1 MQNRSE
7 GYNIQNLAPDEG
19 WEDEEEGIALDALP
33 APSLVSH
40 TARDLL
46 LAHAALLDHVVVS
59 LPADAE
65 AYRLVRTHLKAL
77 EQWHEKHTGWRV
89 QRGATFFRLEHHL
102 HMVAP
107 VFFDEKLK
115 KARDF
120 AYLTWILWFAEKRYL
135 AGGGR
140 NQQFLL
146 SQLTEELQ
154 EQMQHVDSTG
164 LDIRNVQDR
173 YSMSRAL
180 SYLIDLGCLHELEG
194 DLRKWAEDADQA
206 EHEVLYEFTPIAHSL
221 IEALNAGH
229 VGALQASLAVYGWAA
244 PSGSLPTSTNA
255 IPPLVRA
262 WRVLLLGPAL
272 LRYDDPEAFTALST
286 QAEKVND
293 ELGETF
299 GWSLELNAD
308 YACIVRGGGISIGA
322 GPAITLNGAHD
333 QMLLLLCSSFRE
345 QVEQGVWIPDAY
357 GCIHVTHWDISPLFH
372 ALRQRYGSY
381 WGNAVRDAKASSLL
395 ETVYRR
401 MHQCGLLRGPDAEDK
416 ILILPTA
423 ARYSVRYKQLREE
436 EAPGRARAQAREK
449 NARPDVSQSMLD
461 WSELA
466 PVHEDAE

>member
-1 MQNRSE
+1 MQNGSE
-7 GYNIQNLAPDEG
+7 EPNTQNLIFDEG
-19 WEDEEEGIALDALP
+19 WEEEEEHVELDTLP
-33 APSLVSH
+33 APSLVLH

-46 LAHAALLDHVVVS
+46 QAHAALLDRVVVA
-59 LPADAE
+59 LQADAE
-65 AYRLVRTHLKAL
+65 TYRLVRAHLKTL
-77 EQWHEKHTGWRV
+77 EQWHEKHTGWRI
-89 QRGATFFRLEHHL
+89 QRGATFFRLERHL
-102 HMVAP
+102 HMFTP

-154 EQMQHVDSTG
+154 EQMQHVDSAG

-180 SYLIDLGCLHELEG
+180 SYLIDLGCLRELEG
-194 DLRKWAEDADQA
+194 DLRKWAEDADHT
-206 EHEVLYEFTPIAHSL
+206 EYEILYEFTPIAHSL
-221 IEALNAGH
+221 IEALNIGR
-229 VGALQASLAVYGWAA
+229 VRALQASLEAYGWAA
-244 PSGSLPTSTNA
+244 PPGNLPSKTNE

-262 WRVLLLGPAL
+262 WRTLLLGPAL
-272 LRYDDPEAFTALST
+272 LCYDDSEAFTALSA
-286 QAEKVND
+286 QAEKVSD

-322 GPAITLNGAHD
+322 GPVITLNGAYD

-345 QVEQGVWIPDAY
+345 QVEQSVWTPDAY

-395 ETVYRR
+395 GAVYRR
-401 MHQCGLLRGPDAEDK
+401 MRQAGLLRGPDAEGK
-416 ILILPTA
+416 LLILPTA
-423 ARYSVRYKQLREE
+423 ARYSVRYRQPREE
-436 EAPGRARAQAREK
+436 EVHERARMQAREK
-449 NARPDVSQSMLD
+449 NTRSGVLQPMLD
-461 WSELA
+461 WPELA
-466 PVHEDAE
+466 PAHEDAE

>member
-1 MQNRSE
+1 MQNGSE

-19 WEDEEEGIALDALP
+19 WEDGEEGVASDTLP

-59 LPADAE
+59 LPRDAE
-65 AYRLVRTHLKAL
+65 AYRLVRAHLKML

-89 QRGATFFRLEHHL
+89 QRGATFFRLERHL
-102 HMVAP
+102 HVVTP

-154 EQMQHVDSTG
+154 EQMQHVDSAG

-206 EHEVLYEFTPIAHSL
+206 EHEILYEFAPIAHSL
-221 IEALNAGH
+221 IEALNTEH
-229 VGALQASLAVYGWAA
+229 VGALQASLAAYGWAA
-244 PSGSLPTSTNA
+244 PSGSLPTSTHA

-262 WRVLLLGPAL
+262 WRALLLGPVL

-286 QAEKVND
+286 QAEKVSD

-322 GPAITLNGAHD
+322 GPAITLNGAYD

-345 QVEQGVWIPDAY
+345 QVEQGVWAPGAY

-372 ALRQRYGSY
+372 ALRQRFGSY
-381 WGNAVRDAKASSLL
+381 WGNTVRDVKASSLL
-395 ETVYRR
+395 ETIYRCMR
-401 MHQCGLLRGPDAEDK
+401 QCGLLRGPDTEGK

-436 EAPGRARAQAREK
+436 EVPGRAHAQAREK
-449 NARPDVSQSMLD
+449 NMHPDVSQSMLD

-466 PVHEDAE
+466 PVREDAE

>member
-1 MQNRSE
+1 MQHGSE
-7 GYNIQNLAPDEG
+7 EDNIQNLVPDEG
-19 WEDEEEGIALDALP
+19 DEEENIVLGMLP
-33 APSLVSH
+33 APPLVSH
-40 TARDLL
+40 AARDLL
-46 LAHAALLDHVVVS
+46 QAHAALLDHVVVS
-59 LPADAE
+59 LQADAE
-65 AYRLVRTHLKAL
+65 AYRLVRAYLKTL
-77 EQWHEKHTGWRV
+77 EQWHEKHTGWRI
-89 QRGATFFRLEHHL
+89 QRGAAFFRLERHL
-102 HMVAP
+102 HMVTP

-154 EQMQHVDSTG
+154 EQMQYVDSAG

-194 DLRKWAEDADQA
+194 DLRKWAEDVEQA
-206 EHEVLYEFTPIAHSL
+206 EHEILYEFTPIAHSL
-221 IEALNAGH
+221 IEALNTGR
-229 VGALQASLAVYGWAA
+229 VGALQASLEAYGWAA
-244 PSGSLPTSTNA
+244 PPGSLLSKTNE

-262 WRVLLLGPAL
+262 WRALLLGPAL
-272 LRYDDPEAFTALST
+272 LRYDDPEAFTALAA
-286 QAEKVND
+286 QAETVSD
-293 ELGETF
+293 DLGETF

-322 GPAITLNGAHD
+322 GPTITLNGAYD

-345 QVEQGVWIPDAY
+345 QVEQGVWVPDVY

-381 WGNAVRDAKASSLL
+381 WGNTVRDAKASSLL
-395 ETVYRR
+395 ETIYQR
-401 MHQCGLLRGPDAEDK
+401 MRQSGLLRGPDAEGK

-423 ARYSVRYKQLREE
+423 ARYSVRYKQLQEE
-436 EAPGRARAQAREK
+436 EAPGRARTQAREK

-461 WSELA
+461 WSELTPA
-466 PVHEDAE
+466 REDVE